1 MIGADEGERP
11 MSVGKWVVW
20 LLVAMVALAVVG
32 FLVDALRFLAGA
44 AFVVCLGILIFRV
57 VTSGSRQA

>member
-1 MIGADEGERP
+1 

-32 FLVDALRFLAGA
+32 FLVDTLRFLAGA